1 MKYIIIIIKC
11 IGETKKMTTTI
22 KQSNN
27 QYIIF
32 EVESHSRDLNH
43 EVIFNRRT
51 GEWSCT
57 CEDYWYRK
65 RACKHT
71 IECKALINSLVFECS
86 STKAFKHQGE
96 TISVNEKAY
105 I

>member
-1 MKYIIIIIKC
+1 MNK
-11 IGETKKMTTTI
+11 E
-22 KQSNN
+22 
-27 QYIIF
+27 YIIF
-32 EVESHSRDLNH
+32 EIESQSRNLKH
-43 EVIFNRRT
+43 EVIFNRLT

-71 IECKALINSLVFECS
+71 NIAKEFLQDLLIELCYGNDVYI
-86 STKAFKHQGE
+86 GE
-96 TISVNEKAY
+96 TLNNQQKAQ